1 MLEGSREAVTE
12 EGILY
17 FPGLDRHAE
26 DIVSGCGK
34 CQIVVK
40 NDMRYL
46 LNPAKIPGEPYERVT
61 SDH

>member
-1 MLEGSREAVTE
+1 MPEAVTKE
-12 EGILY
+12 DILY

-26 DIVSGCGK
+26 NIVSGCGK

-40 NDMRYL
+40 TEMRDPL
-46 LNPAKIPGEPYERVT
+46 KPAKIPKEPYERVT